1 MFSREEVI
9 SDTVVHRLDMH
20 HALEGQ
26 LFVLLHSLI
35 WYDLP
40 HIAVTNFFLFYFP
53 VTAANHKYH
62 PDLHGELILLLVCWI
77 YPYACTS
84 RPTSRGHDWQLKWD
98 SGNWE
103 SANCESAKWESANWD
118 SANWVDHCWQT
129 PIISPIMYDSA
140 NHQFSRGKKVS
151 QHMAQNLFLPFCNH
165 SPAIPSPYPS
175 PILHTH
181 IFPHRLFQPVLPY
194 SSSLP

>member
-1 MFSREEVI
+1 MHSRGSFLCYFI
-9 SDTVVHRLDMH
+9 RWSDMI
-20 HALEGQ
+20 
-26 LFVLLHSLI
+26 SLI
-35 WYDLP
+35 SLWR
-40 HIAVTNFFLFYFP
+40 TFFFFYFP
-53 VTAANHKYH
+53 VTAANHTYH
-62 PDLHGELILLLVCWI
+62 PDFHGELILLLVCWI

-98 SGNWE
+98 SENWQ

-175 PILHTH
+175 HILHTH
-181 IFPHRLFQPVLPY
+181 IFPHRLFQPVLTY
-194 SSSLP
+194 SSSLL